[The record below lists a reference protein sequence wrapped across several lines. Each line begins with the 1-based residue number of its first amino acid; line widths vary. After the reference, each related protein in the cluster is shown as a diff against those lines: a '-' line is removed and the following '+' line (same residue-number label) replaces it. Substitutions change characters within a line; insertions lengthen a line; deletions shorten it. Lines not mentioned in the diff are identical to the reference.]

1 VSFRARREKSF
12 FDLEYDVFKLN
23 HYHAAASIDI
33 DTRRQPWL
41 KWKYFL
47 RMERL

>member
-1 VSFRARREKSF
+1 LVKISHFVRDDSSFRLSFRARREKSF

-33 DTRRQPWL
+33 DT
-41 KWKYFL
+41 
-47 RMERL
+47 